1 MNVWSKREII
11 KVLPYFLDAADKDD
25 DDKDDNDDEDD
36 DDGAGEGGL

>member
-1 MNVWSKREII
+1 MREII
-11 KVLPYFLDAADKDD
+11 KVLPYFLDAADDKDD